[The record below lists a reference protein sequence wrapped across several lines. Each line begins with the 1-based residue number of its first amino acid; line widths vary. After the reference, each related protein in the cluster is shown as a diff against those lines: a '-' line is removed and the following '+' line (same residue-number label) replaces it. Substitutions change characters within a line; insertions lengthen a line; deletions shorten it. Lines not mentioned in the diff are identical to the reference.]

1 VAVNCVTSSSICSA
15 NSIRGYP
22 TIKAFIGE
30 RVEEVAKRDADEL
43 VAYLQ
48 TFETSKPGEEII
60 GDTKESAVAVV
71 EKEIES
77 EGQVARLRAVK
88 KEEDVFQGI
97 VNHNLY
103 SRLQDIAA
111 AARLSVEYA
120 LVSFGTPDFNNNLSQ
135 WLKLLSTNLPSS
147 TLRLKYQQLG
157 ETINTE
163 VAAGRLNEI
172 SEWSALVRQY
182 GIGSG
187 ADSDVL
193 VLCDSYPCSL
203 WMLFH
208 SLTVASS
215 LSRVTSTGPLATATG
230 IRAYVENFFGCV
242 ECRSHFLSEN
252 PLSVLEAIGDKEDK
266 VILWLWKMHNG
277 VSTRLNKRVT
287 FPQFYMCQQ
296 CFNSDNR

>member
-1 VAVNCVTSSSICSA
+1 M
-15 NSIRGYP
+15 
-22 TIKAFIGE
+22 
-30 RVEEVAKRDADEL
+30 EEVAKRDADEL